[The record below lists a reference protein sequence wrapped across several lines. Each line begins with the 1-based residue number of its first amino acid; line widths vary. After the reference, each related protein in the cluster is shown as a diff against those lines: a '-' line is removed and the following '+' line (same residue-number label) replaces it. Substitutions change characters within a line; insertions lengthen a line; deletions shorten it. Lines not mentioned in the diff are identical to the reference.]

1 MVSPLEFFRW
11 LNETPLSV
19 YLRDSDYPFFVIET
33 IHLLALGFSV
43 GTILWVD
50 LHLVGFSMK
59 RERVSDVVGQ
69 FERSA
74 LVGFGVMFISGF
86 LLFLAEPLKAYITT
100 AFRIKMVMLVF
111 AGLNVLYFHSK
122 VYPVVADWDGTV
134 ALPRRARMVGIVS
147 MMLWLAIII
156 CGRWTA
162 YFSVPGG

>member
-19 YLRDSDYPFFVIET
+19 YLRDNDYPFFVIET

-50 LHLVGFSMK
+50 LHLIGFSMK
-59 RERVSDVVGQ
+59 RERVSDVVSQ
-69 FERSA
+69 FERPA
-74 LVGFGVMFISGF
+74 VVGFVVMFASGV

-100 AFRIKMVMLVF
+100 AFRIKMVMLIL
-111 AGLNVLYFHSK
+111 AGLNVRYFHSK

-134 ALPRRARMVGIVS
+134 AVPWRARMVGIVS
-147 MMLWLAIII
+147 MTLWLAIII

>member
-1 MVSPLEFFRW
+1 MGSPLEFFRW
-11 LNETPLSV
+11 LNETAFSV
-19 YLRDSDYPFFVIET
+19 YLRDSDYPFFIIET

-50 LHLVGFSMK
+50 LHLVGFSMR
-59 RERVSDVVGQ
+59 RERMSDVLSQ
-69 FERSA
+69 FEQPA
-74 LVGFGVMFISGF
+74 IVGFVVMFVSGF

-111 AGLNVLYFHSK
+111 AGLNVLYFHSS
-122 VYPVVADWDGTV
+122 VYPGVADWDGTV
-134 ALPRRARMVGIVS
+134 ALPWRARVVGIVS
-147 MMLWLAIII
+147 MTLWLAIII

>member
-50 LHLVGFSMK
+50 LRLVGLSLK
-59 RERVSDVVGQ
+59 RERVSDVVRQ

-74 LVGFGVMFISGF
+74 VVGFVVMFISGF
-86 LLFLAEPLKAYITT
+86 LLLLAEPLKAYITT

-122 VYPVVADWDGTV
+122 VYPAVADWDGAV
-134 ALPRRARMVGIVS
+134 ALPWRARMVGIVS

>member
-33 IHLLALGFSV
+33 VHLLALGFSV

-59 RERVSDVVGQ
+59 RERMSDVVGQ
-69 FERSA
+69 FERPA
-74 LVGFGVMFISGF
+74 VVGFVVMFASGF

-100 AFRIKMVMLVF
+100 AFRIKMVMLIF

-122 VYPVVADWDGTV
+122 VYPAVAEWDGTV
-134 ALPRRARMVGIVS
+134 AAPWRARMVGIVS
-147 MMLWLAIII
+147 MTLWLTIII